1 MYAHILFLNITFI
14 LSSNALLINAD
25 VIYSIKYVCTGLT
38 TITISTF
45 SLKSPKIHL
54 FVPNSGRD
62 ASLNEGNAGFFTFS
76 EELTYIHDV

>member
-1 MYAHILFLNITFI
+1 MYAHILLLNITFI

-54 FVPNSGRD
+54 FGPN
-62 ASLNEGNAGFFTFS
+62 
-76 EELTYIHDV
+76 